1 MNLALTVID
10 LKKSYTENTR
20 AGISKSNREAIFPLN
35 KWFTTDE
42 LNINYTNRY
51 TIKISTSHLS
61 IFIIYVGMP
70 LEKYIIF

>member
-42 LNINYTNRY
+42 
-51 TIKISTSHLS
+51 
-61 IFIIYVGMP
+61 
-70 LEKYIIF
+70 